1 MRELSIDHVRRLR
14 LRAQRLVS
22 RETGV
27 AETVRALCGV
37 QAQDA
42 AAAALAVR
50 VRCPGAVA
58 ADVSRALE
66 QERSIVRTWCM
77 RGTLHLLAAQDTGWL
92 LPLLGPLFIRSNRGR
107 RLELGLDD
115 DTAERGVRL
124 LRDALA
130 AHGSLTRAEIV
141 EQLARR
147 GLTLA
152 GQARPHL
159 LGLAAAQGV
168 ICYGPAR
175 GREPTYVLLEQWI
188 KPGHALPAPKAS
200 AELAGRYLAAYAPAA
215 PQDFAGWSGL
225 SLAAARSAWQ
235 QTADQLLEVRIGESP
250 AWMLRA
256 QAAWL
261 DDPAPAGPVVRLLP
275 AFDTLWLGY
284 RSRAVMLAPEHAR
297 RIVPGGGVL
306 HPALLVDGKAAGTW
320 RIRRRRAG
328 IDLLVD
334 PFGNLADD
342 VREGL
347 ALEAADVG
355 RFLGAEATLQIGPLR

>member
-1 MRELSIDHVRRLR
+1 MIHSLPLEQVRRLR
-14 LRAQRLVS
+14 LRAQRLMPQ
-22 RETGV
+22 EADV
-27 AETVRALCGV
+27 AGTVRAICGV

-58 ADVSRALE
+58 ADVTRALE
-66 QERSIVRTWCM
+66 QDRSLVRTWCM
-77 RGTLHLLAAQDTGWL
+77 RGTLHLLAAQDAGWV
-92 LPLLGPLFIRSNRGR
+92 LPLLGPLFIRANRSR
-107 RLELGLDD
+107 RLQLGLDD

-141 EQLARR
+141 EELARR
-147 GLTLA
+147 GLPLA

-175 GREPTYVLLEQWI
+175 GREPTYVLLEQWL
-188 KPGHALPAPKAS
+188 KPGHALPPAKAS
-200 AELAGRYLAAYAPAA
+200 AELAMRYVAAYAPAA
-215 PQDFAGWSGL
+215 PEDFAAWSGL
-225 SLAAARSAWQ
+225 SLGTARAAWQ
-235 QTADQLLEVRIGESP
+235 QIAGKLLEVSIGESP
-250 AWMLRA
+250 AWMLKG

-261 DDPAPAGPVVRLLP
+261 DDPPPAGPVVRLLP

-284 RSRAVMLAPEHAR
+284 RSRAIMLAPEHAR
-297 RIVPGGGVL
+297 RIVPGGGIL
-306 HPALLVDGKAAGTW
+306 HPALLVDGRGAGTW
-320 RIRRRRAG
+320 RISRSRARL
-328 IDLLVD
+328 DLLVE
-334 PFGNLADD
+334 PFGNLTDD

-355 RFLGAEATLQIGPLR
+355 RFLGSEATLQAG